1 MTKCRLYRIIIIRVK
16 AKIEGYENFNES
28 RRILQLF
35 ITFIKASIDYELEV
49 VNFMLKKI
57 FKDNS

>member
-1 MTKCRLYRIIIIRVK
+1 MTKCRLYKIIKRVK

-35 ITFIKASIDYELEV
+35 ITFIKANIDYELEV
-49 VNFMLKKI
+49 VNFI
-57 FKDNS
+57 FKKDIQR